1 LGNSDTEDAAKGDS
15 TQKRFFLWLSL
26 ICLAPLACLFF
37 ELWHYP
43 RLIAGGLAMRIM
55 AASLLIQGELPYY
68 DFWDWSQ
75 PIVFEM
81 LKYPYMLCTTLQTW
95 HVPITHAAFIP
106 LVIFALVIGSTLLT
120 GAICAQALHAA
131 ERQTDSVV
139 TTDECKSNR
148 NVVVSCLLGLALTL
162 LITRFDFG
170 DLQYLFILAIVPWF
184 CLRWFAHKQV
194 KVQTALAAFTGII
207 AGIGACLDLPYL
219 FVYLILELTLVLQSR
234 QWRCLLST
242 ECLTFIGTVAANLLV
257 LSQLPEPVYTAFWK
271 WTMPL
276 KWLNYSVF
284 DSMIFAPQACPNRV
298 DVMYAMVAAG
308 IVSFLL
314 GKKYS
319 IFIALPSLMFSG
331 FALYLLEGQ
340 GASHDLILT
349 IFAITATFI
358 CVFLLGV
365 QKVIAILAEK
375 KPDLKL
381 KLSYQAAS
389 YTVVLIASVTA
400 TALIWQSLERDRTLL
415 ADCIRINCSQGKEQL
430 ETLVE
435 QTSKVGDSVSI
446 ISQNIEPGYPLL
458 FLAGRKPGSYLLWGR
473 PLWLFAWLK
482 GHSQLSGPMKDFYDH
497 TYASIR
503 SELEQNQ
510 TKVIVF
516 SNPEPFD
523 NFELEQYL
531 RSLQLNFQE
540 LDKKGNYFSYKNHQ
554 PHEYSGYNFAYR
566 VLVRQR

>member
-1 LGNSDTEDAAKGDS
+1 MANSNTEEAAKGDI
-15 TQKRFFLWLSL
+15 TQKRFFVWLSL
-26 ICLAPLACLFF
+26 LCLAPLVCLFY

-55 AASLLIQGELPYY
+55 AASLLIKGELPYY

-95 HVPITHAAFIP
+95 HVPITHAVFIP

-120 GAICAQALHAA
+120 GAVCAQALNAA

-139 TTDECKSNR
+139 TTEESKSNR

-242 ECLTFIGTVAANLLV
+242 ECLTFIGTVVANLLV

-284 DSMIFAPQACPNRV
+284 DSMIFAPQACPNRA

-319 IFIALPSLMFSG
+319 IYIALPSLMFSG

-340 GASHDLILT
+340 GASHDLILA

-358 CVFLLGV
+358 SVLLLGI
-365 QKVIAILAEK
+365 QKLLAIMAERR
-375 KPDLKL
+375 PDFKL
-381 KLSYQAAS
+381 KVSNQSAYQAI
-389 YTVVLIASVTA
+389 VLIATVAA
-400 TALIWQSLERDRTLL
+400 TAAVWQSLEHDRIQLENCTS
-415 ADCIRINCSQGKEQL
+415 AKCSQGKEQFEAL
-430 ETLVE
+430 IE
-435 QTSKVGDSVSI
+435 QTSKVGDSVSV
-446 ISQNIEPGYPLL
+446 ISQNIEPAYPLL
-458 FLAGRKPGSYLLWGR
+458 FLAGRKPGSYLLWNR

-482 GHSQLSGPMKDFYDH
+482 GHSQLTGPMKDFYDH
-497 TYASIR
+497 TYANIR
-503 SELEQNQ
+503 SELEQNN

-523 NFELEQYL
+523 TFEHDQYL
-531 RSLQLNFQE
+531 RSLQFNFEE
-540 LDKKGNYFSYKNHQ
+540 LGKDGNYFSCENHQ

-566 VLVRQR
+566 FLVRRR